1 MKLWWLIASLGLCAV
16 DGLTHRSEASRH
28 ASQHGKEQSR
38 DVKLSVATLAK
49 LDALKE
55 RLQLKGDDYEEVI
68 GWMLGNVEAEDKL
81 GNSNSHQPQQS
92 AVALRANH
100 TNVTTG
106 KSATEKQLC
115 LFDDQ
120 IFGMNPQMK
129 TTLQHELTSGPLADA
144 VAYVKSH
151 PNEGWMH
158 CANRGE
164 SCSCTGRVRFG
175 EHHWLGPMWSN
186 PLAVASTVLC
196 EPSQFLYKITQSGAG
211 SSCQCAWD
219 TEKQYQPSI
228 QLRFNSWSY
237 AQEAWIFLLRTL
249 AQAKWLPWS
258 GDRNYHG
265 STLFGSRGG
274 GIFDRV
280 WINKWL
286 DTVGQEYVAK
296 YFGANPLNCLEWD
309 PIFYTKKFPSC
320 ANSGYNLWYVPEA
333 EKMRVEGKT
342 IYADI
347 LKLPQVAGNLKMDLV
362 VATQVW
368 EHLNQ
373 PVDSVKALYAAM
385 KPGGVLLFAVPFKAP
400 FHGAPEDYWRYT
412 KSGVVQVLEQGGFC
426 VPRSAMASGGDFIY
440 SIGLNAGISA
450 GDFSQ
455 EELLQAYFRGFDKI
469 PDGPL
474 EVFAVGLKKKDPAD
488 PCPP

>member
-1 MKLWWLIASLGLCAV
+1 LLWLTASLCCSLVNGLA
-16 DGLTHRSEASRH
+16 HRSDSSDL
-28 ASQHGKEQSR
+28 ASQHAKESSR
-38 DVKLSVATLAK
+38 VIKLSVNTIDK
-49 LDALKE
+49 LDALKGK
-55 RLQLKGDDYEEVI
+55 LQLKDADYEDVVGYLLGKLEADGKHEVPQHQSHPPVI
-68 GWMLGNVEAEDKL
+68 SLGLN
-81 GNSNSHQPQQS
+81 GTQ
-92 AVALRANH
+92 AVAKEEVAQ
-100 TNVTTG
+100 
-106 KSATEKQLC
+106 KQAGC

-120 IFGMNPQMK
+120 MFGMNPAMK
-129 TTLQHELTSGPLADA
+129 LALQAELNTGPLALA
-144 VAYVKSH
+144 VKYVKDH

-158 CANRGE
+158 CAMKGAA
-164 SCSCTGRVRFG
+164 CPCTGRVRFG
-175 EHHWLGPMWSN
+175 EHHWLGPKWSEPIN
-186 PLAVASTVLC
+186 VASTVMC
-196 EPSQFLYKITQSGAG
+196 EPAPFTYTLSQPNAR

-219 TEKQYQPSI
+219 SELLHQPSI

-237 AQEAWIFLLRTL
+237 AQEAWIFMLRTL

-258 GDRNYHG
+258 GDRNLHG
-265 STLFGSRGG
+265 STLFAARGG

-296 YFGANPLNCLEWD
+296 HFGTKPLNCLEWD
-309 PIFYTKKFPSC
+309 PIFYQKKFSSC
-320 ANSGYNLWYVPEA
+320 AQAAYTLSYVPEP

-347 LKLPQVAGNLKMDLV
+347 LKLPQVAKNLKMDLV

-368 EHLNQ
+368 EHLDH
-373 PVDSVKALYAAM
+373 PVDSVKALYESM
-385 KPGGVLLFAVPFKAP
+385 NPGGVLLFAVPFKAP

-412 KSGVVQVLEQGGFC
+412 KSGVVEVLEQGGFC

-450 GDFSQ
+450 GDFSK

-474 EVFAVGLKKKDPAD
+474 EVFAVGLKKKLPTDI
-488 PCPP
+488 CPP